1 MVIFLFPS
9 MISLCAQKSWNSLE
23 AFIFEIREN
32 HYLDGAKGIPCF
44 SLHVSIGIS
53 ELEFELELEF
63 IGNELVYELPRAC
76 FFVQRAIRI
85 RDSMEEDE

>member
-32 HYLDGAKGIPCF
+32 HYLDGARGIPCF

-53 ELEFELELEF
+53 EL
-63 IGNELVYELPRAC
+63 NRKRASLRTTKSVLLC
-76 FFVQRAIRI
+76 AEGDKNTRF
-85 RDSMEEDE
+85 DGGG